1 METTLR
7 AASFEVTI
15 SPEHPTVMIGER
27 INPTGRKVFTAELQ
41 AGDLSRLAKDAAE
54 QRAAGALV
62 LDVNVG
68 AVGVDE
74 LTVLPRAVEIVQS
87 TVDVPVSIDS
97 SNSDAVIA
105 ALKVAKGRALIN
117 SLNAEHKKL
126 HELMPIAADY
136 DAAVIAL
143 CIPDG
148 GIPMTV
154 EGRIA
159 ASEMILEAAQ
169 QYGVS
174 PDRLLFDPLAT
185 TISTDHTSGL
195 LTMAVIRE
203 LRRQFDANIT
213 IGASNAS
220 HGMPERELLNTVFM
234 TQLIT
239 AGVNA
244 PICNPNKI
252 ALAVK
257 ACDLMLGRDEM
268 GMSYIRAY
276 RALEKLK
283 AQAAAQTPAPS
294 AAQ

>member
-1 METTLR
+1 MQTVLGGIHST
-7 AASFEVTI
+7 VTI
-15 SPEHPTVMIGER
+15 SPDHLTVMIGER
-27 INPTGRKVFTAELQ
+27 LNPTGRKAFSAELQ
-41 AGDLSRLAKDAAE
+41 AGDLSRVAKDAAS
-54 QRAAGALV
+54 QVAAGALV

-74 LTVLPRAVEIVQS
+74 VAVLPQAVQIVQD

-97 SNSDAVIA
+97 SNAEAIVA
-105 ALKVAKGRALIN
+105 ALKVARGRPLIN
-117 SLNAEHKKL
+117 SLNAEQKKL
-126 HELMPIAADY
+126 NELMPIVAEY
-136 DAAVIAL
+136 NAVAIAL

-154 EGRIA
+154 QGRLDA
-159 ASEMILEAAQ
+159 AAQILEAAQ
-169 QYGVS
+169 RYGVS
-174 PDRLLFDPLAT
+174 ADSLLFDPLAT
-185 TISTDHTSGL
+185 TISTDHLSGM
-195 LTMAVIRE
+195 LTLEVTRE
-203 LRRQFDANIT
+203 LRRQFGVNIA

-220 HGMPERELLNTVFM
+220 HGMPERELLNLVFM

-257 ACDLMLGRDEM
+257 AADLMLGRDEM
-268 GMSYIRAY
+268 GMTYIRAY

-283 AQAAAQTPAPS
+283 TQTTPAAS
-294 AAQ
+294 

>member
-1 METTLR
+1 MQTLLR
-7 AASFEVTI
+7 GINSSITI
-15 SPEHPTVMIGER
+15 SPEHPTIMIGER
-27 INPTGRKVFTAELQ
+27 INPTGRKVFSAELQ
-41 AGDLSRLAKDAAE
+41 MGDLSRIAKDAQA
-54 QRAAGALV
+54 QYAAGALV

-68 AVGVDE
+68 AVGVDGAE
-74 LTVLPRAVEIVQS
+74 VLPRAVALVQE

-97 SNSDAVIA
+97 SSPEALIA
-105 ALKVAKGRALIN
+105 ALKVVKGRALIN
-117 SLNAEHKKL
+117 SLNAEHDKL
-126 HELMPIAADY
+126 HQLMPIAAEY
-136 DAAVIAL
+136 GAAVIAL
-143 CIPDG
+143 CIPDA

-154 EGRIA
+154 AERIA
-159 ASEMILEAAQ
+159 AAEQILEAAQ

-174 PDRLLFDPLAT
+174 SDSILFDPLAT

-195 LTMAVIRE
+195 LTLEVVHE
-203 LRRQFDANIT
+203 LRRQFGVNMT

-257 ACDLMLGRDEM
+257 AADLMLGRDEM
-268 GMSYIRAY
+268 GMNYIRAY
-276 RALEKLK
+276 RTLEKLK
-283 AQAAAQTPAPS
+283 AQAAAPAS
-294 AAQ
+294 